1 MISVRPP
8 TPSDFKAWEQLW
20 QGYCDFYEESV
31 PPVVTENTW
40 ARLLDEESPLFCF
53 LAADENRNVVG
64 FTNCVVHAG
73 TWSKRDMC
81 YLEDLFV
88 APEARG
94 KGGGRALIEAVVD
107 KARTRGWQR
116 VYWQTKRDNDTARA
130 LYEKITAASDWVIYE
145 VSTRRLDPKP
155 HSRHVIKP

>member
-1 MISVRPP
+1 MITVRPP
-8 TPSDFKAWEQLW
+8 SPSDFETWKQLW

-40 ARLLDEESPLFCF
+40 TRLLDEESPLFGL
-53 LAADENRNVVG
+53 LAEDENGNVVG

-88 APEARG
+88 DPVVRG
-94 KGGGRALIEAVVD
+94 QGAGRALIEAV
-107 KARTRGWQR
+107 RTRGQAEGWHR
-116 VYWQTKRDNDTARA
+116 VYWRTRNDNTTARA
-130 LYEKITAASDWVIYE
+130 LYGTLATETDWVTYE
-145 VSTRRLDPKP
+145 ISL
-155 HSRHVIKP
+155 

>member
-1 MISVRPP
+1 MITVRPP
-8 TPSDFKAWEQLW
+8 SPSDFNAWEKLW

-40 ARLLDEESPLFCF
+40 SRLLDEESSLFGL
-53 LAADENRNVVG
+53 LAEDENGNVVG
-64 FTNCVVHAG
+64 FTNCVVHAS

-94 KGGGRALIEAVVD
+94 KGGGRALIEAVVA
-107 KARTRGWQR
+107 KSRGQGWQR
-116 VYWQTKRDNDTARA
+116 VYWQTKQDNATARA
-130 LYEKITAASDWVIYE
+130 LYEKITAAGDWVIYE
-145 VSTRRLDPKP
+145 VST
-155 HSRHVIKP
+155 